1 MDSAK
6 NSRSELHRTAG
17 EDKMNILVLM
27 KEVPDMEKV
36 KFDSQRGV
44 VDRSSAPAE
53 INPFDESALEA
64 ALDLKERC
72 GAQVQVMTMG
82 PPRAKASLQDAF
94 ARGADSG
101 ILVTDRAF
109 SGSDTMATS
118 RTLAAAIDRQ
128 QYDLI
133 LCGEKSVDGDT
144 AQVGAETAQLLGI
157 PHAYYVDSIEP
168 EGEDKI
174 RVTIENLCG
183 NRQVRIMKLPALAGV
198 TKNIGKLRLPS
209 VSRKLESI
217 TKDFPQV
224 GLSDLQGLSKEDT
237 GFSGSLTKVAKIE
250 VPSVQE
256 RESEIFREDIGA
268 FEAKLEEVFQE
279 RGII

>member
-1 MDSAK
+1 
-6 NSRSELHRTAG
+6 
-17 EDKMNILVLM
+17 
-27 KEVPDMEKV
+27 
-36 KFDSQRGV
+36 
-44 VDRSSAPAE
+44 
-53 INPFDESALEA
+53 
-64 ALDLKERC
+64 
-72 GAQVQVMTMG
+72 
-82 PPRAKASLQDAF
+82 
-94 ARGADSG
+94 
-101 ILVTDRAF
+101 
-109 SGSDTMATS
+109 
-118 RTLAAAIDRQ
+118 
-128 QYDLI
+128 
-133 LCGEKSVDGDT
+133 
-144 AQVGAETAQLLGI
+144 
-157 PHAYYVDSIEP
+157 
-168 EGEDKI
+168 
-174 RVTIENLCG
+174 
-183 NRQVRIMKLPALAGV
+183 MKLPALAGV